1 MWVPSHRLPE
11 FVPFFFLAWSLNK
24 MRNRRGF
31 TLIELLV
38 VIAIIAV
45 LIALL
50 LPAVQAARE
59 AARRSQ
65 CVNNLKQL
73 GLAVHNYATTN
84 NVIVSK
90 DAYPAAQALS
100 SGWTF
105 AWYLAVLPNLEQNQI
120 YNAINF
126 NVGVQNTPYLQMQ
139 TTAGYTQISVLLCP
153 SETAS
158 KRPGDPWA
166 TASYV
171 GNYGGPGAIQLYS
184 GTVVPNQDILGG
196 GAAYVGPIGFQAI
209 SDGTSNT
216 ALFSEHLIG
225 LAGNPAITLNSVDA
239 KRGVFNSATTVATG
253 SGPAGALSF
262 VNSCKAL
269 PGSTAAQSSNRPS
282 NTWFYAYP
290 LHCLTTSYNHY
301 TAPNSFPCHN
311 PADPS
316 WLSYIGPQGSFPAN
330 SNHPGGVNACFA
342 DGSVKFIKDSIN
354 LATWWALGSRR
365 LGEVVS
371 ADAY

>member
-1 MWVPSHRLPE
+1 
-11 FVPFFFLAWSLNK
+11 
-24 MRNRRGF
+24 MRHRRGF

-73 GLAVHNYATTN
+73 GLAVHNYAATN

-90 DAYPAAQALS
+90 DTAPAATALS

-105 AWYLAVLPNLEQNQI
+105 SWYLAILPNLEQNAI

-126 NVGVQNTPYLQMQ
+126 NVGVQNAPWISMQ

-153 SETAS
+153 SETSS
-158 KRPGDPWA
+158 KAPAAPWA
-166 TASYV
+166 TSSYV
-171 GNYGGPGAIQLYS
+171 GNYGGPAAIQLYS
-184 GTVVPNQDILGG
+184 GTIVPNQDLLGG
-196 GAAYVGPIGFQAI
+196 GAAYVGPIGFQAVT
-209 SDGTSNT
+209 DGTSNT

-225 LAGNPAITLNSVDA
+225 LNGSPAVLLSSVDA
-239 KRGVFNSATTVATG
+239 KRGVFNSSTSTATG
-253 SGPAGALSF
+253 TGAAGAQSF

-269 PGSTAAQSSNRPS
+269 TGATKAASSDRPS

-290 LHCLTTSYNHY
+290 MHVVTTSYNHY
-301 TAPNSFPCHN
+301 TAPNSFPCNN

-316 WLSYIGPQGSFPAN
+316 WLSYIGPQGSAPAS
-330 SNHPGGVNACFA
+330 SNHSGGVNMAFT
-342 DGSVKFIKDSIN
+342 DGSVRFIKDSIN
-354 LATWWALGSRR
+354 LQTWWALGSRR

-371 ADAY
+371 SDAY